1 MLTVF
6 NFLIKCIKQM
16 VFGYYAHLYTAMG
29 SRSKQNKNPHIYS
42 GNCQNSAGTFA
53 LQYRQ

>member
-6 NFLIKCIKQM
+6 NFLIKCTKQM